1 MIKAQLGRLRL
12 VVVPLLFKQTNT
24 RTCFISGHSFKTA
37 RLVNSHCL
45 ERGSLLYSRDSK
57 MQTCTTQVLRQ
68 CRNFD
73 VIADDCCHI
82 DACKTEDLK
91 LHMARTDAI
100 YCDFAKLSS
109 SRQIVIAI

>member
-1 MIKAQLGRLRL
+1 
-12 VVVPLLFKQTNT
+12 
-24 RTCFISGHSFKTA
+24 
-37 RLVNSHCL
+37 
-45 ERGSLLYSRDSK
+45 
-57 MQTCTTQVLRQ
+57 MQTCATQVLRP

-73 VIADDCCHI
+73 VIAAYCCHI
-82 DACKTEDLK
+82 AASKTEDLK